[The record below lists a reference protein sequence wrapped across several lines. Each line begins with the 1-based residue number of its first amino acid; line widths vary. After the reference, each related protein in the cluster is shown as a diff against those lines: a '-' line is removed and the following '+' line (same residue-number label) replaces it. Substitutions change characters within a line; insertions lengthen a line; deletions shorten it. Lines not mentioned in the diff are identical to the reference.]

1 MDEAVAALDGV
12 RMQIGGA
19 TLVDMNKTL
28 IYDDVGIAIM
38 QYALELCAKH
48 FKMQAQ
54 KVNASSSVN
63 FITTLLST
71 TPLSDQLDWNGSG
84 KGFVQKP
91 DAVLELSYTCDDG
104 TLHSMLI
111 YYESD
116 AGSKANPKD
125 RKHAALDRYLHI
137 YIYIYLYTYL
147 SIYIHIYIYTYVHIY
162 MYTCIYV
169 YIHLCICICMICIC
183 IYMYMHINKYKH
195 IQFHIYTCIYK
206 FIYVYTRTHIHVCI
220 HVLIHVCTCTSDGA
234 ILSSRRASRTPFKSV
249 TPISFTVRLKVYSR
263 HNILSGSWTSSPCSA
278 FAKNELQ
285 NIYTRV

>member
-91 DAVLELSYTCDDG
+91 DAVLELSYTSDDG

-116 AGSKANPKD
+116 AGSKANPAS
-125 RKHAALDRYLHI
+125 RPPYI
-137 YIYIYLYTYL
+137 YIYIYIYTY
-147 SIYIHIYIYTYVHIY
+147 IYIHIYQYIYIYIYIHMYIYTCIHIY
-162 MYTCIYV
+162 MYIYIYV
-169 YIHLCICICMICIC
+169 
-183 IYMYMHINKYKH
+183 
-195 IQFHIYTCIYK
+195 
-206 FIYVYTRTHIHVCI
+206 
-220 HVLIHVCTCTSDGA
+220 
-234 ILSSRRASRTPFKSV
+234 SV
-249 TPISFTVRLKVYSR
+249 PV
-263 HNILSGSWTSSPCSA
+263 
-278 FAKNELQ
+278 
-285 NIYTRV
+285 